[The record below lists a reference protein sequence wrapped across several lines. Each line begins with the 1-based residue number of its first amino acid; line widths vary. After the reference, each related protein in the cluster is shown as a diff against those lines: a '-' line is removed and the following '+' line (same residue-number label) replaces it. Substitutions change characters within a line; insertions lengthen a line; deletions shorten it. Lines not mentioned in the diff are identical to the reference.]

1 MSLKKT
7 TYTSHIMDWD
17 SNNHKIISLFR
28 TTLDYSICTDFGS
41 YDTIKE
47 LWDALAFRYSRSD
60 ALRQYAVCQYQLII
74 FQLHNLKQKTSQCI
88 NEFYAYMKFLWPSL
102 ASWHILGLSLRGL
115 EILRASEST
124 STLPVPNGSSCKF

>member
-1 MSLKKT
+1 M
-7 TYTSHIMDWD
+7 
-17 SNNHKIISLFR
+17 
-28 TTLDYSICTDFGS
+28 DFGS
-41 YDTIKE
+41 YDTHTIKE
-47 LWDALAFRYSRSD
+47 LWDALAFRYTRSD
-60 ALRQYAVCQYQLII
+60 ALLASMAVYQYQLII